1 MAKKQILRDYTTDQ
15 MVELIK
21 QRIHNSEDRKMVY
34 MRLIDGATFEKIS
47 ERTGYTEKTVRTHI
61 HRCEEILFKHL

>member
-21 QRIHNSEDRKMVY
+21 QRIHNLSDRKMVY
-34 MRLIDGATFEKIS
+34 MRLIDGMTFEVIS
-47 ERTGYTEKTVRTHI
+47 ERMGCTEKTVRTHI
-61 HRCEEILFKHL
+61 HRCEEILYKHL